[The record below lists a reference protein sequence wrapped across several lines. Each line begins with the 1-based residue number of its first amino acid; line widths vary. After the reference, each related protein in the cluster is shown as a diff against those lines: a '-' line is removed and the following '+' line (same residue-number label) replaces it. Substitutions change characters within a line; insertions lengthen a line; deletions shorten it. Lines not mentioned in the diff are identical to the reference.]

1 MMKKRHANM
10 DSLVLSVHRMWY
22 WGMVWYD
29 DDDDVKLYSTH
40 VQPMM
45 VTAVFYGHEIAVA

>member
-1 MMKKRHANM
+1 M